1 MPMQP
6 LYAGLIMKAQFKLE
20 LPPLQPED
28 TDAVNLSPI
37 ASPSPRFEYRDAPIQ
52 LIEYFPD
59 TGSKSHP
66 EFQVNPEAMELLASV
81 PAPLAV
87 VAVAGLY
94 RTGKSYLLN
103 RIILDRKSG
112 FGVGPSVNPCTKGLW
127 VWGRPIEG
135 RTIDGENCSVLVADS
150 EGVGALDGDEDHD
163 ARIFALAMLISSFF
177 LYNSTGAIDESA
189 LQSVSFIANITKHIH
204 IRSSEEAP
212 EAADFS
218 AYFPK
223 FLWVV
228 RDFTLQLTRQEGGT
242 CTPKDYL
249 ELALEQQKG
258 SSEQIE
264 ERNKVRT
271 ALKSFFKD
279 RDCFT
284 LVRPVANEAEL
295 QRLDG
300 KELSDLR
307 PEFVQQV
314 YTLRRKVLQGVTI
327 KRLNGRAMTGEM
339 LAGLL
344 HTYTQAINEGVVPS
358 IESAWTY
365 ISAGACEKAFH
376 EALDTYNEA
385 VTRGIDGNF
394 PLLEQELKEIHRT
407 AKTDALEIFEAKA
420 FGDEKESYGRQL
432 RVKLAQ
438 TIAKLRTQNEELG
451 QKQALDF
458 LEATY
463 LSISSRVKSGE
474 LPSVIEYEKELR
486 AFQQY
491 FLQHGPSGPMRN
503 ELLYQFC
510 LGRYCSAADLFIK
523 RVANELAVSGQIH
536 EEQISHLT
544 AEVKENKENS
554 AREIEALQ
562 RKLYASDAD
571 KTELQAK
578 ALLFEQ
584 QIKDLR
590 IDRDRTEREL
600 RDSLKAARLESNKQI
615 EALIT
620 QKAGLE
626 DAMKELES
634 RLRLGDSE
642 IEQERALHKQKVEF
656 LEKAHEE
663 AEKREN
669 EAQMELS
676 ALRKDHSTALR
687 DLQNRL
693 EQQLKQTSQQYE
705 ASLEHVSELENQLA
719 LRDTELQKVQIKWE
733 QETKSLGDMLA
744 ESKRQANEARSQ
756 LDRKENESI
765 TKMKEISEGSEGLQ
779 SKMKEKLEDF
789 ERKARQAEE
798 ELQVFRLEA
807 LKDRSVQEQKVS
819 FLTEQ
824 LEEAK
829 KQLESERKR
838 HETLFAALQTTE
850 SLPESCS
857 EGELQAL
864 QDKHKAE
871 LRSIELSYEEM
882 RKSLIT
888 QLEDLK
894 SRNNDLELQLRLEA
908 SEREARDKST
918 SDKLISLADDR
929 TRLTEELKTVRAAK
943 LALAEEEEN
952 RYRAAI
958 KALERAQEE
967 LKSKAIADLEEAN
980 SQSAAALEELR
991 TISLQKEQHLQ
1002 DRAEREKSKAE
1013 KRFNDMV
1020 EEYENKRRE
1029 DDLMQQERIEE
1040 METQITILQT
1050 NFQEQIAEISQKYAL
1065 EQQKVDTLE
1074 RHLKDTKDS
1083 LNSIH
1088 SANAGSLQIYLD
1100 NFAKERTALLEKIE
1114 HLNSELQKK
1123 DRESSS
1129 LMYKSEY
1136 LEKAGG
1142 SKDKELEDLRG
1153 EFAREK
1159 KILMESLDDARKKN
1173 RQLADDV
1180 IVMKSSYKQELALA
1194 NQHIEFQGKKIG
1206 DLEKKTQELMRSN
1219 TDNMRSVR
1227 DEVETELADRVN
1239 QLALERDVLKR
1250 DVESRQRE
1258 VREVESSCAKQLAA
1272 VEREKSVLAEKLAAF
1287 EGRRVE
1293 GEAKLRQELAQ
1304 LQAQLKEKRDIEG
1317 PDKLTLQ
1324 SENERL
1330 RAFASELEKDLAEK
1344 KNLLERDRLLYEN
1357 KFVFLTQQ
1365 KETAKAELNE
1375 AQRKFELTLE
1385 EIKRRNVAD
1394 KDKAENTTA
1403 SLLASVENRYN
1414 MQIKE
1419 LKETQAGKNKELEDI
1434 KTAADAKIKMLKE
1447 TLEIERKSR
1456 HNDSG
1461 SLERR
1466 VGELT
1471 EAEQRLSAELEILR
1485 KDRDRRT
1492 SELQA
1497 ALDQEKEQFRP
1508 RLLDLERRAKEAE
1521 HQRGQMYLEHEKER
1535 AKWALERDHLVA
1547 QRNEAQDGVERLE
1560 KRKEALLREIE
1571 KLRADRNAKGR
1582 IMNMVARAR
1591 PPLSVLG
1598 SSSILEEEDPN
1609 QYPPPEVN
1617 TTPNTSSSDV
1627 SPLHSRKRSFNGPRA
1642 MSPLNRRET
1651 PTRTD
1656 SARTRYDK

>member
-1 MPMQP
+1 
-6 LYAGLIMKAQFKLE
+6 MKGQFKLE

-37 ASPSPRFEYRDAPIQ
+37 ASPSPRFEYRDAPVQ

-59 TGSKSHP
+59 TGSKSQT

-81 PAPLAV
+81 SAPLGV

-103 RIILDRKSG
+103 RIILDKKSG

-135 RTIDGENCSVLVADS
+135 RTLDGESCSVLVVDS

-189 LQSVSFIANITKHIH
+189 LQSVSFIANVTKHIH
-204 IRSSEEAP
+204 IRSSEETP

-228 RDFTLQLTRQEGGT
+228 RDFTLQLTRQEGGA

-264 ERNKVRT
+264 ERNKVRS

-284 LVRPVANEAEL
+284 LVRPVANESEL

-376 EALDTYNEA
+376 EAVEVYNEA
-385 VTRGIDGNF
+385 VGKGVEGNF
-394 PLLEQELKEIHRT
+394 PLLEQELKDIHRI
-407 AKTDALEIFEAKA
+407 AKTDALDTFEAKA
-420 FGDEKESYGRQL
+420 FGDEKDSYSRQL

-438 TIAKLRTQNEELG
+438 TISKLRSQNEELG
-451 QKQALDF
+451 QKQTLDF
-458 LEATY
+458 LEAAY

-474 LPSVIEYEKELR
+474 LPSVLEYEKELR

-510 LGRYCSAADLFIK
+510 LGRYCSAADLFVK
-523 RVANELAVSGQIH
+523 RVSNELTVSGQIH
-536 EEQISHLT
+536 SEQIKQLT
-544 AEVKENKENS
+544 AEVKESKDNA

-562 RKLYASDAD
+562 RKLYASEAE
-571 KTELQAK
+571 KTESHAK
-578 ALLFEQ
+578 VQLYEQ
-584 QIKDLR
+584 QIQDLR
-590 IDRDRTEREL
+590 FDRDRTEREL
-600 RDSLKAARLESNKQI
+600 RDSMKTARLEANKQI
-615 EALIT
+615 EALLT
-620 QKAGLE
+620 QKAALE
-626 DAMKELES
+626 DALKEMES

-642 IEQERALHKQKVEF
+642 VEQEKALHKQKVQF
-656 LEKAHEE
+656 LERAQEE
-663 AEKREN
+663 AEKRES
-669 EAQMELS
+669 EAQLELS
-676 ALRKDHSTALR
+676 ALRKDHSAALR
-687 DLQNRL
+687 DLQNRC
-693 EQQLKQTSQQYE
+693 EQQLKQ
-705 ASLEHVSELENQLA
+705 ASLQQDSYQDRISDLENQLA
-719 LRDTELQKVQIKWE
+719 LRETELQSVHIRYE
-733 QETKSLGDMLA
+733 QETKSLSDMLA
-744 ESKRQANEARSQ
+744 ESKRQANEVRLQ
-756 LDRKENESI
+756 LDQKQNESLS
-765 TKMKEISEGSEGLQ
+765 KMKEISEGSEGVQ
-779 SKMKEKLEDF
+779 SKMKEKVEEF
-789 ERKARQAEE
+789 ERKSRQIAE
-798 ELQVFRLEA
+798 ELQTCKLEA
-807 LKDRSVQEQKVS
+807 LKEKSIQEQKAA

-829 KQLESERKR
+829 KQLEVERKR
-838 HETLFAALQTTE
+838 HETLFAALQTAD
-850 SLPESCS
+850 SPADSGS
-857 EGELQAL
+857 DGELQAI
-864 QDKHKAE
+864 QEKHKAE
-871 LRSIELSYEEM
+871 LRALEESYEET
-882 RKSLIT
+882 RKALAV

-894 SRNNDLELQLRLEA
+894 NRNNELEMQLRLEINDK
-908 SEREARDKST
+908 ETREKST
-918 SDKLISLADDR
+918 SERLTSLNDDR
-929 TRLTEELKTVRAAK
+929 NRLSEELKALRASK
-943 LALAEEEEN
+943 TALAEEETS

-958 KALERAQEE
+958 KDLERAQEE
-967 LKSKAIADLEEAN
+967 LKLKANADIEDANRQSKAALAEL
-980 SQSAAALEELR
+980 SA
-991 TISLQKEQHLQ
+991 ISLLREQKLQ
-1002 DRAEREKSKAE
+1002 ERAEREKEMAG
-1013 KRFNDMV
+1013 KRFADMM

-1029 DDLMQQERIEE
+1029 DDNMQQERIEE
-1040 METQITILQT
+1040 LEMQLSIQQG
-1050 NFQEQIAEISQKYAL
+1050 NFQEEIAEIAQKYAL
-1065 EQQKVDTLE
+1065 EVQKVETLE
-1074 RHLKDTKDS
+1074 RHLRDTKES
-1083 LNSIH
+1083 LSSIH
-1088 SANAGSLQIYLD
+1088 SANAGSLQIQLD
-1100 NFAKERTALLEKIE
+1100 NFARERTAFLEKIE

-1123 DRESSS
+1123 DRERSS

-1136 LEKAGG
+1136 LEKAGE
-1142 SKDKELEDLRG
+1142 SKDKELEEIRS

-1159 KILMESLDDARKKN
+1159 TNLIEKLEDARSQN
-1173 RQLADDV
+1173 RQLANDV
-1180 IVMKSSYKQELALA
+1180 NQMKGSYKQELALA
-1194 NQHIEFQGKKIG
+1194 NQHIEFQGKKIA
-1206 DLEKKTQELMRSN
+1206 DLERQTQELKRSH
-1219 TDNMRSVR
+1219 TDNIKTVR
-1227 DEVETELADRVN
+1227 GEVETELSDQVSKMV
-1239 QLALERDVLKR
+1239 LERDALKR
-1250 DVESRQRE
+1250 ELENRHRE
-1258 VREVESSCAKQLAA
+1258 VREVENSCAKQLAT
-1272 VEREKSVLAEKLAAF
+1272 VEREKSGLAEKLAAF

-1304 LQAQLKEKRDIEG
+1304 LTAQLKEKRDIEG
-1317 PDKLTLQ
+1317 PDKVTLH

-1330 RAFASELEKDLAEK
+1330 KAVVAELEKDLAEK
-1344 KNLLERDRLLYEN
+1344 RNLLERDRLLYEN

-1365 KETAKAELNE
+1365 KDTAKAELSE

-1385 EIKRRNVAD
+1385 EIKRRNFAD

-1403 SLLASVENRYN
+1403 SLLASVENRFN

-1419 LKETQAGKNKELEDI
+1419 LKETLAGRQKELEDLR
-1434 KTAADAKIKMLKE
+1434 TAADAKIKALKE
-1447 TLEIERKSR
+1447 ALEIERKSR
-1456 HNDSG
+1456 YNDSG

-1471 EAEQRLSAELEILR
+1471 ETEQRLSFELESLR
-1485 KDRDRRT
+1485 KDRERRIN
-1492 SELQA
+1492 ELQV

-1508 RLLDLERRAKEAE
+1508 KLLDLERRAKEAE

-1598 SSSILEEEDPN
+1598 SSVLEDEDPN
-1609 QYPPPEVN
+1609 QYVPVEASA
-1617 TTPNTSSSDV
+1617 TPNTCSSDV

-1656 SARTRYDK
+1656 SARARYDK